1 LDPDERGALIWKL
14 PLTDKTAA
22 TNGLIALGGTAD
34 SRALYLG
41 LEDGTFVAVDLVKG
55 TKLWTTRLQSLDE
68 LGPPNALGE
77 PRTKAGLRYGQ
88 SAAATGIPGVV
99 FTGDWDGMFRALST
113 QDGSV
118 LWKFNTAQDF
128 KTVDAVPARGGSM
141 GGPGATVVNGTIYL
155 SSGYVMFGGAL
166 PGNVLLAFAVE

>member
-1 LDPDERGALIWKL
+1 MNCLVSSPEFRLNKGA
-14 PLTDKTAA
+14 
-22 TNGLIALGGTAD
+22 
-34 SRALYLG
+34 
-41 LEDGTFVAVDLVKG
+41 
-55 TKLWTTRLQSLDE
+55 KLWTKRLQPLDE
-68 LGPPNALGE
+68 LGPPNVLGE

-88 SAAATGIPGVV
+88 SAAATTIPGVV

-128 KTVDAVPARGGSM
+128 KTVNGVAARGGSM
-141 GGPGATVVNGTIYL
+141 GGPGATVVNGMVYL